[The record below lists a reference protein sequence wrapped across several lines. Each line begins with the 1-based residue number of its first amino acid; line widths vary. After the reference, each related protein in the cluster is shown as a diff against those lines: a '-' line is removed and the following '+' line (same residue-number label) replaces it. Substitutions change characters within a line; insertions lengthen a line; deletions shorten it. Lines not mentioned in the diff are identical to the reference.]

1 MKGQSEATVRAALT
15 RLAEDMPMVVYKPP
29 DDARNWKPADFLV
42 WWGPDARESTRWQI
56 RSSTV
61 VRGIAPPKPGDVLP
75 LSAGEQVEIIGIRP
89 GSAMLEVKD
98 NALVDT
104 LAIKELRPNQR
115 KSIREAMAIGLPYW
129 LVVWWRRKQRWTVS
143 DAAKVLT
150 HIRDEEDRGK
160 ADHTYI
166 PRAPTFSH
174 LSSFMGVDCTTE
186 TLPGTIGVALRG
198 ELS

>member
-1 MKGQSEATVRAALT
+1 MKGQSEATVRAALM

-42 WWGPDARESTRWQI
+42 WFAGDRFVEAED
-56 RSSTV
+56 
-61 VRGIAPPKPGDVLP
+61 GIDHLNPV
-75 LSAGEQVEIIGIRP
+75 
-89 GSAMLEVKD
+89 GSAMFEVKD